1 MSGMRRN
8 LPPYSQGCSVT
19 YEGGCLC
26 GAVRFEADGPLRAVL
41 PCHCTQCRKVSGHF
55 WAATSVPHDRFRL
68 TRDDGLRW
76 YRSSPTARR
85 GFCGRCGATLFWQP
99 EGEARLSISPGA
111 FDGDLG
117 LAGDPPIFTEDRG
130 DYYNVDGPPP
140 PPDPA
145 PPARLSG
152 TCLCGA
158 CAFAL
163 PGPAGP
169 VTACHCDQCRRL
181 SGHFAASFDAS
192 EDALDW
198 LRRDALAEYETP
210 GGAQRGFCRD
220 CGSSLYF
227 RAADGSFSVEAGIID
242 GKTGGRL
249 AEHIFVA
256 GKGSY
261 YEVTDGLPAYAGS
274 GTLGTQA

>member
-1 MSGMRRN
+1 M
-8 LPPYSQGCSVT
+8 
-19 YEGGCLC
+19 
-26 GAVRFEADGPLRAVL
+26 
-41 PCHCTQCRKVSGHF
+41 
-55 WAATSVPHDRFRL
+55 
-68 TRDDGLRW
+68 
-76 YRSSPTARR
+76 
-85 GFCGRCGATLFWQP
+85 
-99 EGEARLSISPGA
+99 
-111 FDGDLG
+111 
-117 LAGDPPIFTEDRG
+117 
-130 DYYNVDGPPP
+130 DGPPP

-158 CAFAL
+158 CAFTL
-163 PGPAGP
+163 RGPTGP

-210 GGAQRGFCRD
+210 GGAQRGFC
-220 CGSSLYF
+220 GT
-227 RAADGSFSVEAGIID
+227 
-242 GKTGGRL
+242 TGGRL